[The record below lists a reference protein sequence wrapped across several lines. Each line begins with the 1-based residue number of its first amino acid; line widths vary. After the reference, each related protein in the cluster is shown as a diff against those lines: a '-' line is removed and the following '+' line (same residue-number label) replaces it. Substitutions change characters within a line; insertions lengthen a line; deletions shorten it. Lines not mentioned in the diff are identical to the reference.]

1 MEAVA
6 YFVALISVMAAPA
19 ALAVWFVLHP
29 FAPWWRRI
37 GPVATYSAV
46 GIVIAAVMWG
56 IYSVREPLLR
66 LHFGVRVPLVAASAL
81 LFGASLY
88 MRVQVHRQ
96 VPAAVVLGFLE
107 VSRRGPGELVTG
119 GIYSKMRHPRYVG
132 MWLAVAAVALF
143 ANYLS
148 LYILALAY
156 VPLIYLVAVLEERE
170 LSARFGAAYRQYRT
184 HVPRFVPRLSAR
196 GVRHGGNAT

>member
-1 MEAVA
+1 METVA
-6 YFVALISVMAAPA
+6 YYVALASVMAVPA

-46 GIVIAAVMWG
+46 GLVIAAIMWG
-56 IYSVREPLLR
+56 IYSVREPVLG
-66 LHFGVRVPLVAASAL
+66 LHFGVRVPLVAASAF

-88 MRVQVHRQ
+88 IRVQVHRQ
-96 VPAAVVLGFLE
+96 VPTALLIGFPE
-107 VSRRGPGELVTG
+107 VSGRGPGDLVTG
-119 GIYSKMRHPRYVG
+119 GIYSRMRHPRYVG
-132 MWLAVAAVALF
+132 VWLAVAAVALF

-156 VPLIYLVAVLEERE
+156 VPLIYLVAALEERE
-170 LSARFGAAYRQYRT
+170 LSARFGAAYREYCT

-196 GVRHGGNAT
+196 GARQGGNAI